1 VKSVPENATSPKITL
16 HFCNHAGCNL
26 PHAFA
31 AGDVAVTHDPVTG
44 EPVMTALW
52 TNAVEMGRCAGL
64 NMAGIKTAYTGTFG
78 ILNATQVAGMAFV
91 SMGMVLIGNIT
102 NAGIYRHVIQEKM
115 DVTPFKGQII
125 NHTLHWGHMA
135 FG

>member
-1 VKSVPENATSPKITL
+1 
-16 HFCNHAGCNL
+16 
-26 PHAFA
+26 
-31 AGDVAVTHDPVTG
+31 
-44 EPVMTALW
+44 
-52 TNAVEMGRCAGL
+52 MGRCAGL

-91 SMGMVLIGNIT
+91 SMGMVLIGDIT